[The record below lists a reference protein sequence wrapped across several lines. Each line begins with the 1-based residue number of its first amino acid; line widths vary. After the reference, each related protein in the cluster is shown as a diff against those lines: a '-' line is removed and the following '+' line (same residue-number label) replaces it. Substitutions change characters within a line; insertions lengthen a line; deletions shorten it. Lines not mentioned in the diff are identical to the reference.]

1 MFYILFILSI
11 KEARGTF
18 IYLDLSFLE
27 RYYFLFLT
35 LFNFFNI
42 NKYSKNDLIYIELLI
57 TSIFYIVFPNNG
69 IIISTYLISFII
81 FILLKKEYTQRNLL
95 FSINILFSLIN
106 IYHSVFGFNFLFC
119 SFLLFYRYKNI
130 YHEYKELNIKE
141 NHERECKLAAGG
153 LPESIWE
160 TYSSFAN
167 TNGGTILLGI
177 REYRDSFTVEGLTD
191 KQIVK
196 YQKDFWS
203 TLNDRNKVSKNI
215 LLNHHV
221 RPVIVR
227 EKKIL
232 RIDVPA
238 ADRHDKPVYIGTDPM
253 KGTYKR
259 DYEGDFLCAEEA
271 VRAMFADQRDVSG
284 DVEVLEEFG
293 LDVLNQDTIKGYR
306 IIFEQLHSGHPWNA
320 LENDEFLMKLRAAA
334 KNKNGTLSPTI
345 AGLLFFGEAYH
356 ITEVFPNYF
365 LDYREECDDKAV
377 RWLFRTHSNEGDWSG
392 NIYDFFCKVRTR
404 MDDDIAVPF
413 ANRRNGYRV
422 DRVDVHDA
430 LEEALAN
437 ALAHANYYGRRGI
450 LVVKKGK
457 ELSISKPGTI
467 RVTKEEFYAGGNSDP
482 RNPNILKMFGF
493 VNVGE
498 RAGSGVDKIMTAWAE
513 QNWKKPE
520 FDFSERSD
528 RVTLKLEVGQ
538 VVYIPGAA
546 DIRNENTNQE
556 KATAVSKEDKIIEY
570 IRQNGSISS
579 QKAADIGGYKSKT
592 GARKLLDKMIEKGLI
607 TKIGNGPAT
616 KYVI

>member
-1 MFYILFILSI
+1 M
-11 KEARGTF
+11 
-18 IYLDLSFLE
+18 
-27 RYYFLFLT
+27 
-35 LFNFFNI
+35 
-42 NKYSKNDLIYIELLI
+42 
-57 TSIFYIVFPNNG
+57 
-69 IIISTYLISFII
+69 
-81 FILLKKEYTQRNLL
+81 
-95 FSINILFSLIN
+95 
-106 IYHSVFGFNFLFC
+106 
-119 SFLLFYRYKNI
+119 
-130 YHEYKELNIKE
+130 KE
-141 NHERECKLAAGG
+141 NVLEGLNLKEDHERECKLATGG

-177 REYRDSFTVEGLTD
+177 KEHRDSFTVEGLNE

-221 RPVIVR
+221 RPVTVG
-227 EKKIL
+227 EKRIL

-259 DYEGDFLCAEEA
+259 DYEGDFLCTEEA
-271 VRAMFADQRDVSG
+271 VRAMFADQRDISG

-320 LENDEFLMKLRAAA
+320 LENNEFLMKLRAAA

-365 LDYREECDDKAV
+365 LDYREECEDKAV

-404 MDDDIAVPF
+404 MDDDVAVPF

-437 ALAHANYYGRRGI
+437 ALAHSNYYGRRGVVI
-450 LVVKKGK
+450 VKKGK
-457 ELSISKPGTI
+457 EITISNPGTI
-467 RVTKEEFYAGGNSDP
+467 RITKEEFYAGGNSDP

-498 RAGSGVDKIMTAWAE
+498 RAGSGVDKIMTAWEE
-513 QNWKKPE
+513 QKWKKPE
-520 FDFSERSD
+520 FDFSERAD
-528 RVTLKLEVGQ
+528 RVSLKLEVGQ
-538 VVYIPGAA
+538 VVYIPGVA
-546 DIRNENTNQE
+546 DLRNEEQTVGYKKPLQDE
-556 KATAVSKEDKIIEY
+556 KEEAILQY
-570 IRQNGSISS
+570 ISQYGSINTG
-579 QKAADIGGYKSKT
+579 KAAEVCGYKSRT
-592 GARKLLDKMIEKGLI
+592 SARKVIDELVEKGYI
-607 TKIGNGPAT
+607 QKNGKGASIRYSICD
-616 KYVI
+616 KKVVKK

>member
-1 MFYILFILSI
+1 M
-11 KEARGTF
+11 KQE
-18 IYLDLSFLE
+18 
-27 RYYFLFLT
+27 T
-35 LFNFFNI
+35 L
-42 NKYSKNDLIYIELLI
+42 NKL
-57 TSIFYIVFPNNG
+57 
-69 IIISTYLISFII
+69 
-81 FILLKKEYTQRNLL
+81 NLCED
-95 FSINILFSLIN
+95 
-106 IYHSVFGFNFLFC
+106 Y
-119 SFLLFYRYKNI
+119 
-130 YHEYKELNIKE
+130 
-141 NHERECKLAAGG
+141 ERECKLANGG

-177 REYRDSFTVEGLTD
+177 REHRDSFTIEGLTD
-191 KQIVK
+191 KQIIK

-203 TLNDRNKVSKNI
+203 TLNDRNKISKNI

-221 RPVIVR
+221 QVIDV
-227 EKKIL
+227 EDKKIL
-232 RIDVPA
+232 KIDIPA

-259 DYEGDFLCAEEA
+259 DYEGDFLCTEEA

-284 DVEVLEEFG
+284 DVEVLDEFG

-306 IIFEQLHSGHPWNA
+306 IVFEQLHSGHPWNA
-320 LENDEFLMKLRAAA
+320 LENDELLMKLRAAA
-334 KNKNGTLSPTI
+334 KNKMGTLSPTI

-404 MDDDIAVPF
+404 IDDEVAVPF
-413 ANRRNGYRV
+413 ANRRDGYRV

-450 LVVKKGK
+450 IVVKNGK
-457 ELSISKPGTI
+457 ELSISNPGTI

-520 FDFSERSD
+520 FDFSERND

-546 DIRNENTNQE
+546 DIRNSTDNSETDTA
-556 KATAVSKEDKIIEY
+556 KAMPKEDKILAY
-570 IRQNGSISS
+570 IGENGSISM
-579 QKAADIGGYKSKT
+579 QKVVEICNYKSRT
-592 GARKLLDKMIEKGLI
+592 GARKLIDKMMKAGLIEKVGGRNNTLYK
-607 TKIGNGPAT
+607 TK
-616 KYVI
+616 K

>member
-1 MFYILFILSI
+1 MKEEIL
-11 KEARGTF
+11 E
-18 IYLDLSFLE
+18 
-27 RYYFLFLT
+27 
-35 LFNFFNI
+35 
-42 NKYSKNDLIYIELLI
+42 
-57 TSIFYIVFPNNG
+57 
-69 IIISTYLISFII
+69 
-81 FILLKKEYTQRNLL
+81 
-95 FSINILFSLIN
+95 
-106 IYHSVFGFNFLFC
+106 
-119 SFLLFYRYKNI
+119 
-130 YHEYKELNIKE
+130 ELNIKE
-141 NHERECKLAAGG
+141 DHERECKLATGG

-177 REYRDSFTVEGLTD
+177 RKHRDSFTVEGLTD

-221 RPVIVR
+221 RPVAVG

-259 DYEGDFLCAEEA
+259 DYEGDFLCTEEA
-271 VRAMFADQRDVSG
+271 VRAMFADQRDISG
-284 DVEVLEEFG
+284 DVEVLDEFG

-392 NIYDFFCKVRTR
+392 NLYDFFCKVRTR
-404 MDDDIAVPF
+404 MDDDVAVPF
-413 ANRRNGYRV
+413 ANRRNGYRI

-457 ELSISKPGTI
+457 ELSISNPGTI

-520 FDFSERSD
+520 FDFSERND

-546 DIRNENTNQE
+546 DIRNSTESDEEETMIIM
-556 KATAVSKEDKIIEY
+556 SKEEKVLAY
-570 IRQNGSISS
+570 IRQNGSISM
-579 QKAADIGGYKSKT
+579 QKVMETCNYRSRT
-592 GARKLLDKMIEKGLI
+592 GARKLIDKMIKVDLIEKMGEGNKTI
-607 TKIGNGPAT
+607 YKI
-616 KYVI
+616 KE

>member
-1 MFYILFILSI
+1 MKEDILEGLNL
-11 KEARGTF
+11 KE
-18 IYLDLSFLE
+18 D
-27 RYYFLFLT
+27 
-35 LFNFFNI
+35 
-42 NKYSKNDLIYIELLI
+42 
-57 TSIFYIVFPNNG
+57 
-69 IIISTYLISFII
+69 
-81 FILLKKEYTQRNLL
+81 
-95 FSINILFSLIN
+95 
-106 IYHSVFGFNFLFC
+106 
-119 SFLLFYRYKNI
+119 
-130 YHEYKELNIKE
+130 
-141 NHERECKLAAGG
+141 HERECKLATGG
-153 LPESIWE
+153 LPESIWK

-177 REYRDSFTVEGLTD
+177 KEHRDSFTVEGLTD
-191 KQIVK
+191 KQIIK

-221 RPVIVR
+221 NPVPVGD
-227 EKKIL
+227 KQIL

-253 KGTYKR
+253 TGTYKR
-259 DYEGDFLCAEEA
+259 DYEGDFLCTEEA

-284 DVEVLEEFG
+284 DIEVIDEMG
-293 LDVLNQDTIKGYR
+293 LDALNQDTIKGYR

-320 LENDEFLMKLRAAA
+320 LENDEFLMKLRAVA
-334 KNKNGTLSPTI
+334 KNKKGTLSPTI

-404 MDDDIAVPF
+404 MDDEVAVPF
-413 ANRRNGYRV
+413 ANRRDGYRV

-437 ALAHANYYGRRGI
+437 AIAHANYYGRRGI
-450 LVVKKGK
+450 LVIKKGK
-457 ELSISKPGTI
+457 VLTISNPGTI

-498 RAGSGVDKIMTAWAE
+498 RAGSGVDKIMTAWKE
-513 QNWKKPE
+513 QNWKEPE

-546 DIRNENTNQE
+546 DIRNENTDQAE
-556 KATAVSKEDKIIEY
+556 LKSMSKEERILEY
-570 IRQNGSISS
+570 IRQNGNIST
-579 QKAADIGGYKSKT
+579 QKVMELCNYKSRT
-592 GARKLLDKMIEKGLI
+592 GARNLLEKLIKSGKIEKVGENTNTIYTILE
-607 TKIGNGPAT
+607 
-616 KYVI
+616 